1 MKCGLIYAQ
10 SLLSLLILY
19 LLFHPP
25 QSPKCVAMNTIRK
38 DTSLKDSV
46 ILLQDFL
53 AAAGYEIAVDGDF
66 GPKTDRIVK
75 QFQEENGLVVDGV
88 VGPKTWQVLI
98 IKAGD
103 EVVSRNNRFLS
114 EADLI
119 QAAEKFELKL
129 PIIKAVNEVESGG
142 MGFVGSKPKI
152 LFEGHVFWK
161 QLEQAGIKP
170 NDHLKGNETV
180 LYKKWTS
187 QFYLGGLK
195 EHRRLEQAKLINE
208 AAALESASW
217 GLFQIMG
224 NNWKS
229 LGYSSIKEFV
239 TLMDQDEGAHLE
251 AFGRFLK
258 VNKLIEP
265 LQKLQW
271 AKFARRYNGAG
282 FKKNK
287 YDEKLERAYQKFK

>member
-1 MKCGLIYAQ
+1 
-10 SLLSLLILY
+10 
-19 LLFHPP
+19 
-25 QSPKCVAMNTIRK
+25 MNTIRK

-46 ILLQDFL
+46 VLLQDFL
-53 AAAGYEIAVDGDF
+53 ASAGYEIVVDGDF

-75 QFQEENGLVVDGV
+75 QFQKDNDLVVDGV

-98 IKAGD
+98 LKAGD
-103 EVVSRNNRFLS
+103 EIANRNNRFLS
-114 EADLI
+114 EADLV
-119 QAAEKFELKL
+119 QAAEKFELEL

-142 MGFVGSKPKI
+142 MGFVGNKPKI

-161 QLEQAGIKP
+161 QLEQAGLKP
-170 NDHLKGNETV
+170 KDHMNGNETI

-187 QFYLGGLK
+187 QFYQGGLK
-195 EHRRLEQAKLINE
+195 EHKRLEAAKLIHE

-229 LGYSSIKEFV
+229 LGYRDIKEFV
-239 TLMDQDEGAHLE
+239 SLMHQDEGAHLE

-258 VNKLIEP
+258 VNRLIEP

-287 YDEKLERAYQKFK
+287 YDEKLERAYNKFK

>member
-1 MKCGLIYAQ
+1 
-10 SLLSLLILY
+10 
-19 LLFHPP
+19 
-25 QSPKCVAMNTIRK
+25 MNTIRK
-38 DTSLKDSV
+38 DTSLKESV
-46 ILLQDFL
+46 VLLQDFL

-103 EVVSRNNRFLS
+103 EVVNRNNRFLS

-161 QLEQAGIKP
+161 QLERAGLKP
-170 NDHLKGNETV
+170 NDHLNGNEKV
-180 LYKKWTS
+180 LYKKWTT

-195 EHRRLEQAKLINE
+195 EHNRLEQAKLINE

-239 TLMDQDEGAHLE
+239 TLMHQDEGAQLE

-287 YDEKLERAYQKFK
+287 YDEKLERAYQKFKTTSKSA